1 MRSIGVSIIA
11 VIILVVAGQ
20 AGAQTSPATPPSA
33 ENLAAARE
41 LVAVSRATDRFQFIV
56 PKIFQSLKAAIVQN
70 NPEMEKQYD
79 AMIPVLE
86 QKAQQRMGE
95 LIDAVGRRTPRHDRV
110 FRSPTGQKYL
120 ERQQAILEQSVVAGQ
135 ELGRAITNDIQQE
148 MRRRAN

>member
-70 NPEMEKQYD
+70 DPEMEKQYD
-79 AMIPVLE
+79 AMMPVLE

-95 LIDAVGRRTPRHDRV
+95 LIDAVAVIYANNFTADELHDMTA
-110 FRSPTGQKYL
+110 F
-120 ERQQAILEQSVVAGQ
+120 
-135 ELGRAITNDIQQE
+135 LGRQPAKNT
-148 MRRRAN
+148 